1 MKTGKDTAKV
11 LNKFLSN
18 IVSNAYIP
26 QYSKLELTSEKINKS
41 VVKTIVKY
49 FTNAIV
55 IEVKQHCTFMSHFYF
70 SFVKKEAVLKEIKPL
85 QSNKST

>member
-55 IEVKQHCTFMSHFYF
+55 IEVKNIAPLCRISI
-70 SFVKKEAVLKEIKPL
+70 SRLLKKKLF
-85 QSNKST
+85 